1 MARAKAAGAKSTWQ
15 PLTGGKGY
23 MGISLDSTNHR
34 GEGLSAM
41 VDWVNAHG
49 QFDQVL
55 IGLSDTLNRHNYAR
69 DRGLSLRE
77 AYDLASRKG
86 DDWLETNRATL
97 NGLKAPFDIK
107 RWSHWRNQHT
117 QAVRK
122 NRDLFLEAYDND
134 PAFNASLDSDIAGF
148 LKRKSSGPDA
158 KTIASCRDYLI
169 EELAVYSVILAEYPA
184 TVIYP
189 GKQLNCFAYLRDH
202 QPENLPNAIGPTG
215 FIRLGIHGLNRST
228 QGQPERHVA

>member
-23 MGISLDSTNHR
+23 VGISLDSTNHR
-34 GEGLSAM
+34 GDGLSAM

-49 QFDQVL
+49 QFDQIL

-69 DRGLSLRE
+69 DRDLSLRE

-86 DDWLETNRATL
+86 DDWLDTNRATL
-97 NGLKAPFDIK
+97 SGFNMPFDVK
-107 RWSHWRNQHT
+107 RWSHWQQKHA
-117 QAVRK
+117 QAVRE
-122 NRDLFLEAYDND
+122 NRGQFLNAYEND
-134 PAFNASLDSDIAGF
+134 PAFCASLDADIAAF
-148 LKRKSSGPDA
+148 LKRKSSAPDA
-158 KTIASCRDYLI
+158 KAIASCRDYLI

-189 GKQLNCFAYLRDH
+189 GKQLNCFAYLRSH
-202 QPENLPNAIGPTG
+202 QPENLPTAIGQTG
-215 FIRLGIHGLNRST
+215 FIRLGIHGLNRPDKAT
-228 QGQPERHVA
+228 LQREVA